1 MIEGVEAAINVLKEL
16 NSFNE
21 KKFKEWVKKTNDVW
35 LKYILVE
42 KFIISYYKKF
52 EKKFL
57 SLYNKI
63 LKVLG
68 LKK

>member
-42 KFIISYYKKF
+42 KSIISFYKKF